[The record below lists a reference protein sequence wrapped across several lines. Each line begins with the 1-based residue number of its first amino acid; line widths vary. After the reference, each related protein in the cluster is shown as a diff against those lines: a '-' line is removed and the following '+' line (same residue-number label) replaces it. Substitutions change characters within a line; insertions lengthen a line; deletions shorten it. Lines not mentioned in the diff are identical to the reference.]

1 MAATEP
7 RLTVISGA
15 FGTGKTEIA
24 INLALELRAQGHG
37 PVTLVDL
44 DIVNLYFRSRQKAY
58 ELEQLGIRVISS
70 VEGMENADLPAL
82 SPEIN
87 ACFDRKDGPVVFDL
101 GGSDLG
107 GLVAAYLHRGFAAE
121 PSRHWLVVN
130 PYRPF
135 NQTAEAT
142 VDMAQR
148 IEARSRLPITG
159 HDCEPAPH
167 RGDDAGDHPGGIREG
182 ARGEAVPAGVPGGD
196 GGLLHPGAF
205 DDLGV
210 PVMVIRKQM
219 KQPWEP
225 GGIMMA
231 GKKGKDDAHDRDQRG
246 QVQGVLAV
254 RPRLSHTRHRDGE
267 APEREGVLPGR
278 LHGRQVHGLQGVRA
292 DLPGYLHRDLQVGRG
307 WARPRQGVALI

>member
-1 MAATEP
+1 VGLTDGA

-15 FGTGKTEIA
+15 FGTGKTEVA
-24 INLALELRAQGHG
+24 INLALRLREEGHE

-44 DIVNLYFRSRQKAY
+44 DIVNLYFRSRQRAY
-58 ELEQLGIRVISS
+58 ELEQLGIRVLSS

-82 SPEIN
+82 SPAIF

-107 GLVAAYLHRGFAAE
+107 GVVAAYLHRGFAAE
-121 PSRHWLVVN
+121 PCNHWLVVN

-135 NQTAEAT
+135 NESTAAT
-142 VDMAQR
+142 LDMAAQ

-159 HDCEPAPH
+159 MIANPH
-167 RGDDAGDHPGGIREG
+167 LISETTT
-182 ARGEAVPAGVPGGD
+182 GVILD
-196 GGLLHPGAF
+196 GLERVRQVGRYPLVCLTVMEEFYAPGAF
-205 DDLGV
+205 DAAGV

-231 GKKGKDDAHDRDQRG
+231 GKRG
-246 QVQGVLAV
+246 
-254 RPRLSHTRHRDGE
+254 TRC
-267 APEREGVLPGR
+267 P
-278 LHGRQVHGLQGVRA
+278 
-292 DLPGYLHRDLQVGRG
+292 
-307 WARPRQGVALI
+307 

>member
-1 MAATEP
+1 MIRLGP

-24 INLALELRAQGHG
+24 INLALQLRAEGRD

-107 GLVAAYLHRGFAAE
+107 GTVAAYLHRGFASE
-121 PSRHWLVVN
+121 PSHHWLVVN

-142 VDMAQR
+142 VEMAER
-148 IEARSRLPITG
+148 IAARARLPITG
-159 HDCEPAPH
+159 MIANPH
-167 RGDDAGDHPGGIREG
+167 LINETTPEIIREG
-182 ARGEAVPAGVPGGD
+182 LARVREVTRYPLMYLSVMEEFYV
-196 GGLLHPGAF
+196 PGAF

-210 PVMVIRKQM
+210 PVMVISKQM

-231 GKKGKDDAHDRDQRG
+231 GRRGKRC
-246 QVQGVLAV
+246 
-254 RPRLSHTRHRDGE
+254 P
-267 APEREGVLPGR
+267 
-278 LHGRQVHGLQGVRA
+278 
-292 DLPGYLHRDLQVGRG
+292 
-307 WARPRQGVALI
+307 

>member
-1 MAATEP
+1 MVPGGGP

-24 INLALELRAQGHG
+24 INLALKLREAGHD

-44 DIVNLYFRSRQKAY
+44 DIVNLYFRSRQRAHD
-58 ELEQLGIRVISS
+58 LERQGIRVVSS
-70 VEGMENADLPAL
+70 VEGMENADMPAL
-82 SPEIN
+82 SPGIN

-107 GLVAAYLHRGFAAE
+107 GIVAAYLHRGFASE
-121 PSRHWLVVN
+121 PTSHWLVVN

-142 VDMAQR
+142 LEMAGM

-159 HDCEPAPH
+159 MIANPH
-167 RGDDAGDHPGGIREG
+167 MMTETTTGIIRDGFARVKEITRYPLVSLAVMDEYYRE
-182 ARGEAVPAGVPGGD
+182 
-196 GGLLHPGAF
+196 GAF

-210 PVMVIRKQM
+210 PVLVIGKQM

-231 GKKGKDDAHDRDQRG
+231 GKRGKRC
-246 QVQGVLAV
+246 
-254 RPRLSHTRHRDGE
+254 P
-267 APEREGVLPGR
+267 
-278 LHGRQVHGLQGVRA
+278 
-292 DLPGYLHRDLQVGRG
+292 
-307 WARPRQGVALI
+307 

>member
-1 MAATEP
+1 VTDTNGPGP

-24 INLALELRAQGHG
+24 INLALELRSQGHDT
-37 PVTLVDL
+37 VTLVDL

-58 ELEQLGIRVISS
+58 ELEQRGIRVISS

-107 GLVAAYLHRGFAAE
+107 GLVASYFHRGLAGE
-121 PSRHWLVVN
+121 PSNHWLVVN

-142 VDMAQR
+142 VEMAEQIAGR
-148 IEARSRLPITG
+148 ARLPITG
-159 HDCEPAPH
+159 MIANPH
-167 RGDDAGDHPGGIREG
+167 LIAETTPEIIR
-182 ARGEAVPAGVPGGD
+182 D
-196 GGLLHPGAF
+196 GLAMVRTVTRYPLVRLSVMEEFYAPGAF

-210 PVMVIRKQM
+210 PVMVIRKHM
-219 KQPWEP
+219 KQPWEA
-225 GGIMMA
+225 GGIIMA
-231 GKKGKDDAHDRDQRG
+231 GKRGKRC
-246 QVQGVLAV
+246 
-254 RPRLSHTRHRDGE
+254 P
-267 APEREGVLPGR
+267 
-278 LHGRQVHGLQGVRA
+278 
-292 DLPGYLHRDLQVGRG
+292 
-307 WARPRQGVALI
+307 

>member
-1 MAATEP
+1 MTHDSRGAGLRAGEADP

-24 INLALELRAQGHG
+24 INLALELRSKAKDA
-37 PVTLVDL
+37 VTLVDL

-58 ELEQLGIRVISS
+58 ELEALGIRVISS

-107 GLVAAYLHRGFAAE
+107 GVVAAYLHRGFASE
-121 PSRHWLVVN
+121 PCRHWLVVN

-135 NQTAEAT
+135 NETAAAT
-142 VDMAQR
+142 LDMAQR

-159 HDCEPAPH
+159 MIANPHLIAETTPAI
-167 RGDDAGDHPGGIREG
+167 IREG
-182 ARGEAVPAGVPGGD
+182 FARVLEVSQYPLVCLAVMED
-196 GGLLHPGAF
+196 FYSPGAF

-210 PVMVIRKQM
+210 PVMVLRKQM

-231 GKKGKDDAHDRDQRG
+231 GKRGK
-246 QVQGVLAV
+246 
-254 RPRLSHTRHRDGE
+254 PRC
-267 APEREGVLPGR
+267 P
-278 LHGRQVHGLQGVRA
+278 
-292 DLPGYLHRDLQVGRG
+292 
-307 WARPRQGVALI
+307 

>member
-1 MAATEP
+1 MTHDSRGAGLRAGEADP

-24 INLALELRAQGHG
+24 INLALELRSKVQDA
-37 PVTLVDL
+37 VTLVDL

-58 ELEQLGIRVISS
+58 ELEALGIRVISS

-107 GLVAAYLHRGFAAE
+107 GVVAAYLHRGFASE
-121 PSRHWLVVN
+121 PCRHWLVVN

-135 NQTAEAT
+135 NETAAAT
-142 VDMAQR
+142 LDMAQR

-159 HDCEPAPH
+159 MIANPHLIAETTPAI
-167 RGDDAGDHPGGIREG
+167 IREG
-182 ARGEAVPAGVPGGD
+182 FARVLEVSQYPLVCLAVMED
-196 GGLLHPGAF
+196 FYSPGAF

-210 PVMVIRKQM
+210 PVMVLRKQM

-231 GKKGKDDAHDRDQRG
+231 GKRGK
-246 QVQGVLAV
+246 
-254 RPRLSHTRHRDGE
+254 PRC
-267 APEREGVLPGR
+267 P
-278 LHGRQVHGLQGVRA
+278 
-292 DLPGYLHRDLQVGRG
+292 
-307 WARPRQGVALI
+307 

>member
-24 INLALELRAQGHG
+24 INLALKLRTEGRG

-58 ELEQLGIRVISS
+58 ELEDLGIRVVSS

-107 GLVAAYLHRGFAAE
+107 GLVASYFHRGLSGE
-121 PSRHWLVVN
+121 PVNHWLVVN

-135 NQTAEAT
+135 NQTAAAT
-142 VDMAQR
+142 VEMAEQIAER
-148 IEARSRLPITG
+148 ARLPITG
-159 HDCEPAPH
+159 MIANPH
-167 RGDDAGDHPGGIREG
+167 LINETTPDVIREG
-182 ARGEAVPAGVPGGD
+182 FARVLEVTRYPLVC
-196 GGLLHPGAF
+196 LVVMETFYTPGAF

-210 PVMVIRKQM
+210 PLMVIGKQM

-231 GKKGKDDAHDRDQRG
+231 GRRGKKRC
-246 QVQGVLAV
+246 
-254 RPRLSHTRHRDGE
+254 P
-267 APEREGVLPGR
+267 
-278 LHGRQVHGLQGVRA
+278 
-292 DLPGYLHRDLQVGRG
+292 
-307 WARPRQGVALI
+307 

>member
-1 MAATEP
+1 MIDPGP

-24 INLALELRAQGHG
+24 INLALKLRAEGRD

-107 GLVAAYLHRGFAAE
+107 GTVAAYLHRGFASE
-121 PSRHWLVVN
+121 PSHHWLVVN

-142 VDMAQR
+142 VEMAER
-148 IEARSRLPITG
+148 IATRARLPITG
-159 HDCEPAPH
+159 MIANPH
-167 RGDDAGDHPGGIREG
+167 LINETTPEIIREG
-182 ARGEAVPAGVPGGD
+182 LARVREVTRYPLVY
-196 GGLLHPGAF
+196 LSVMEEFYVPGAF

-210 PVMVIRKQM
+210 PVMVIGKQM

-231 GKKGKDDAHDRDQRG
+231 GRRGKRC
-246 QVQGVLAV
+246 
-254 RPRLSHTRHRDGE
+254 P
-267 APEREGVLPGR
+267 
-278 LHGRQVHGLQGVRA
+278 
-292 DLPGYLHRDLQVGRG
+292 
-307 WARPRQGVALI
+307 

>member
-1 MAATEP
+1 VRATVGGGP

-24 INLALELRAQGHG
+24 INLALQLREAGHD

-58 ELEQLGIRVISS
+58 DLEQKGIRVVSS
-70 VEGMENADLPAL
+70 VEGMENADMPAL
-82 SPEIN
+82 SPAIN
-87 ACFDRKDGPVVFDL
+87 GCFDRKDGPVVFDL

-107 GLVAAYLHRGFAAE
+107 GIVAAYLHQGFASE
-121 PSRHWLVVN
+121 PTAHWLVVN

-142 VDMAQR
+142 IDMAEK
-148 IEARSRLPITG
+148 IVARSRLPITG
-159 HDCEPAPH
+159 MIANPHMMTETTPAI
-167 RGDDAGDHPGGIREG
+167 IRDG
-182 ARGEAVPAGVPGGD
+182 FARVKEITRWPLVSLAVMD
-196 GGLLHPGAF
+196 EYYREGAF

-210 PVMVIRKQM
+210 PMLVIGKQM

-231 GKKGKDDAHDRDQRG
+231 GKRGKRC
-246 QVQGVLAV
+246 
-254 RPRLSHTRHRDGE
+254 P
-267 APEREGVLPGR
+267 
-278 LHGRQVHGLQGVRA
+278 
-292 DLPGYLHRDLQVGRG
+292 
-307 WARPRQGVALI
+307 

>member
-1 MAATEP
+1 MLASEP

-24 INLALELRAQGHG
+24 INLALKLRAEARG

-82 SPEIN
+82 SPKIN

-107 GLVAAYLHRGFAAE
+107 GLVASYFHRGLSGE
-121 PSRHWLVVN
+121 PANHWLVVN

-142 VDMAQR
+142 VEMAEQ
-148 IEARSRLPITG
+148 IAKRSRLPITG
-159 HDCEPAPH
+159 IIANPHLISETTPEIIRDGFARVLEVTGYPLVCLAVMEDFYEP
-167 RGDDAGDHPGGIREG
+167 GS
-182 ARGEAVPAGVPGGD
+182 
-196 GGLLHPGAF
+196 F

-210 PVMVIRKQM
+210 PIMVIGKQM

-225 GGIMMA
+225 GGIMMS
-231 GKKGKDDAHDRDQRG
+231 GKRGKRC
-246 QVQGVLAV
+246 
-254 RPRLSHTRHRDGE
+254 P
-267 APEREGVLPGR
+267 
-278 LHGRQVHGLQGVRA
+278 
-292 DLPGYLHRDLQVGRG
+292 
-307 WARPRQGVALI
+307 

>member
-1 MAATEP
+1 VTGTTDPGP

-24 INLALELRAQGHG
+24 INLALELRAEGHEK
-37 PVTLVDL
+37 VTLVDL

-58 ELEQLGIRVISS
+58 ELEQQGIRVISS

-107 GLVAAYLHRGFAAE
+107 GVVASYFHRGLASE
-121 PSRHWLVVN
+121 PSNHWLVVN

-142 VDMAQR
+142 VEMAEQ
-148 IEARSRLPITG
+148 IAERSRLPITG
-159 HDCEPAPH
+159 MIANPH
-167 RGDDAGDHPGGIREG
+167 LITETTPEIIRAGFATVRTVTRYPLVCLSVME
-182 ARGEAVPAGVPGGD
+182 EFYT
-196 GGLLHPGAF
+196 PGAF

-219 KQPWEP
+219 KQPWEA
-225 GGIMMA
+225 GGIIMA
-231 GKKGKDDAHDRDQRG
+231 GKRGKRC
-246 QVQGVLAV
+246 
-254 RPRLSHTRHRDGE
+254 P
-267 APEREGVLPGR
+267 
-278 LHGRQVHGLQGVRA
+278 
-292 DLPGYLHRDLQVGRG
+292 
-307 WARPRQGVALI
+307 